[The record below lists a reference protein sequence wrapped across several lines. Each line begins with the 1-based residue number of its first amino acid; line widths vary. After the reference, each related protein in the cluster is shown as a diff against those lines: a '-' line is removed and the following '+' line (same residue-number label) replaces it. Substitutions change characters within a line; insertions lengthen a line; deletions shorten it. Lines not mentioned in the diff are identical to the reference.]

1 MVNKGK
7 PTGYIR
13 TTADYTSYVLRL
25 QFRHLTRGNG
35 GVLLRMVGNDK
46 VWPRSIEAQGLYGAV
61 GDIFNIDEFPMKTA
75 EERTQGRRTRKIH
88 KSNEKPLGRWNQYEI
103 ILDSGDLQIKV
114 NDLIQNTATGC
125 WEAPGKICIQ
135 SEGAQMEYRNI
146 VLIPISR
153 DENKSP
159 EAGQKKYR

>member
-1 MVNKGK
+1 MGLLA
-7 PTGYIR
+7 ISLIL
-13 TTADYTSYVLRL
+13 TS
-25 QFRHLTRGNG
+25 
-35 GVLLRMVGNDK
+35 
-46 VWPRSIEAQGLYGAV
+46 S
-61 GDIFNIDEFPMKTA
+61 
-75 EERTQGRRTRKIH
+75 
-88 KSNEKPLGRWNQYEI
+88 QYEI

-114 NDLIQNTATGC
+114 NDLIQNTVTGC